1 MSRSLPDAPAS
12 ARGVTAELGDLP
24 VKLFVAGGIGTGKS
38 TAMAAARRALGDAG
52 CSVVTVAPSEPANAA
67 VVIDDAHLLSADELQ
82 RLTELCAEPEVTV
95 VVAAEARDHDPHLA
109 ALALAI
115 ERRHPRIA
123 LGALSIGEVSRLLP
137 LPPERLD
144 EVMAATAG
152 LPFLIAGLNT
162 ALVAGLPVDQIAD
175 SAFFG
180 LIERLRRLGEPQ
192 LEGLLITSLST
203 DLGAADLAAA
213 LEVSADDA
221 QSLVDQARATGLVQP
236 HQSSQFRRSVHR
248 AAAQLVGVARHHEL
262 ESALLRT
269 QLEFSTLTGE
279 LAIRLAEHGLHD
291 ARLAQPLR
299 DHAAAIRLPAER
311 ARIYRAAVDAGAL
324 DLRPAL
330 AEALVLSGDCSGAAA
345 LADELL
351 GSPDAAQRAAAAR
364 VAAAVAAHDGTG
376 SQGAE
381 VFSWLGPYPDATV
394 GAAAV
399 VVHLGAGD
407 LGAARTAADA
417 AHAGPPT
424 AEARAA
430 RALTEGLLLTIEGR
444 YPDAAA
450 LLGPVATTE
459 LPAIPDSPAA
469 LTTLAALHSGDSVR
483 AHSVISRAADAD
495 GDQALF
501 GTRHRLLR
509 AWVGMQNGQFD
520 QECQTADAVHAR
532 DALWAAAL
540 RTAIARRRGDTGAL
554 QRHWHTGLEVLSEF
568 SMDLYSLLPL
578 GELWMGAARLGH
590 QDLVR
595 PAVNRAFAVLTAL
608 GDPPAWSL
616 PLHWAGVHAGII
628 AGDPAAVAPHAHALS
643 AAAPASPFATALAA
657 AGRTWLNVLANNVM
671 PDEVASATRRLAQ
684 FGLTSDA
691 TRLAGQAALHAPDP
705 KISALMLQTARDL
718 QVGGGEAAAGYTVVT
733 APNPSAYPSRSLS
746 DREREVA
753 RLLLLGL
760 PYREIGSQLFISA
773 KTVEH
778 HVARIRRRIG
788 AQSRS
793 EMLSLLRTM
802 QV

>member
-52 CSVVTVAPSEPANAA
+52 CSVVTVVPSAPAKAA
-67 VVIDDAHLLSADELQ
+67 VVIDDAHLLSADELR
-82 RLTELCAEPEVTV
+82 RLTELCAEPDLTV
-95 VVAAEARDHDPHLA
+95 VVAAEVRDHDPHLR

-115 ERRHPRIA
+115 ERQHPQIT
-123 LGALSIGEVSRLLP
+123 LGALPIGEISRLLP

-162 ALVAGLPVDQIAD
+162 AGFETDAIAD
-175 SAFFG
+175 SVFFG
-180 LIERLRRLGEPQ
+180 LIERLRRLGQQQ
-192 LEGLLITSLST
+192 LEALLITSLSA

-221 QSLVDQARATGLVQP
+221 QPLVDRARATGLIEP
-236 HQSSQFRRSVHR
+236 HQSSKFRRSVHR
-248 AAAQLVGVARHHEL
+248 AAAQLVGAARHHEL
-262 ESALLRT
+262 ESGLLRT

-279 LAIRLAEHGLHD
+279 LAMRLAEHGLHD

-299 DHAAAIRLPAER
+299 DHAAATHVPAER
-311 ARIYRAAVDAGAL
+311 VRIYRAAVDAGAL

-330 AEALVLSGDCSGAAA
+330 AEALALSGDCSGAAA

-351 GSPDAAQRAAAAR
+351 SSPDAGQRAGAAR

-394 GAAAV
+394 GAAAAV
-399 VVHLGAGD
+399 VYLGVGD
-407 LGAARTAADA
+407 LSAARTAADT

-424 AEARAA
+424 AAARAA
-430 RALTEGLLLTIEGR
+430 RALSEGLLLTVEGR
-444 YPDAAA
+444 YPEAAN
-450 LLGPVATTE
+450 LLGQVATSE
-459 LPAIPDSPAA
+459 LPAMPDSPAA

-495 GDQALF
+495 GARALF
-501 GTRHRLLR
+501 STRHRLLR

-520 QECQTADAVHAR
+520 QAGQTGDAVHAR

-540 RTAIARRRGDTGAL
+540 RTAVARRRGDAGAL
-554 QRHWHTGLEVLSEF
+554 QRHWHDGLEVLSEF
-568 SMDLYSLLPL
+568 SIDLYSLLPL

-590 QDLVR
+590 QDLVG
-595 PAVNRAFAVLTAL
+595 PAVDRAFAVLAAL

-628 AGDPAAVAPHAHALS
+628 AGDPPAVAPHAQALS
-643 AAAPASPFATALAA
+643 AAAPDSPFATALAA
-657 AGRTWLNVLANNVM
+657 AGRTWLNVLANNVV

-705 KISALMLQTARDL
+705 KVSALMLQIARDL
-718 QVGGGEAAAGYTVVT
+718 QIGGGELTAGNAVET
-733 APNPSAYPSRSLS
+733 APPRSAYPSRSLS

-753 RLLLLGL
+753 RLLLLGM
-760 PYREIGSQLFISA
+760 PYRDIGTQLFISA

-793 EMLSLLRTM
+793 EMLSMLRTM
-802 QV
+802 LE